1 MTTCSAAY
9 NNVHQN
15 PKQRSHRIIHLHL
28 ATTHTSSLF
37 PQLTQNLKRQHPHVK
52 NKINQKEEKYFFLF
66 FFLSFGGGGGVG
78 GGKQTIKEKRGNDVV
93 RSCSLMERDGR
104 YVPRAHEHFG
114 GCSRKG
120 EELH

>member
-15 PKQRSHRIIHLHL
+15 PKQRSHRMINLHL

-52 NKINQKEEKYFFLF
+52 NKINQKEEKIKSF
-66 FFLSFGGGGGVG
+66 FFFFFSFGGGGGRWRG
-78 GGKQTIKEKRGNDVV
+78 QTIKEKRGNDAVG
-93 RSCSLMERDGR
+93 SCSLMERNGR

>member
-15 PKQRSHRIIHLHL
+15 PKQRSHRMINLHL

-52 NKINQKEEKYFFLF
+52 NKINQKEEKIKSF
-66 FFLSFGGGGGVG
+66 FFFFFSFGGGGSLAGANYKRKTRKRRRRELLTD
-78 GGKQTIKEKRGNDVV
+78 GKEWTV
-93 RSCSLMERDGR
+93 RTSG
-104 YVPRAHEHFG
+104 
-114 GCSRKG
+114 SRTFRRM
-120 EELH
+120 